1 MAKFLD
7 IQQDA
12 IKRYGVTLCY
22 GELCK
27 DDWQR
32 THVHIREKKICKWY
46 PKNSIQSTITLLH
59 EIGHIKT
66 NKGINGQTMAYQ
78 KTNKSTYRRCE
89 QEYYATV
96 WAFKEA
102 REHYGLDIPDSVIK
116 EYNDYVKMEHDRG
129 VRRGGNLPPYKT
141 LILK

>member
-66 NKGINGQTMAYQ
+66 NK
-78 KTNKSTYRRCE
+78 STYRRCE

-141 LILK
+141 LLLT